1 MMYELAKLGTEVQQ
15 LRQVIERRSCD
26 RYKAGKGAVIPQLE
40 RGPVSTIADY
50 KSLQQRCADTESQS
64 ALVLFFFSFLPVVL
78 SCAVPWLHLVFTK
91 QFIQPGWAVSL
102 SFCFFRLHDLSLCWC
117 MFCFTLNSCVIS
129 LHVLALA

>member
-40 RGPVSTIADY
+40 RGPVSTIADC

-64 ALVLFFFSFLPVVL
+64 ALVVFFSFLPVVL
-78 SCAVPWLHLVFTK
+78 SCAVPWLHLMFDENDL
-91 QFIQPGWAVSL
+91 VS
-102 SFCFFRLHDLSLCWC
+102 D
-117 MFCFTLNSCVIS
+117 SCIYKDS
-129 LHVLALA
+129 IIYY